1 MNKTQAVYNHL
12 LTGAS
17 LTVKDSVERF
27 NLYALSQ
34 TLGYLRRQKGIPVQS
49 CLINLPNGKRFSSY
63 WLERDYIAKVK
74 AGEIENGMGRI
85 SCHALKSKQGI

>member
-17 LTVKDSVERF
+17 LTVKDSVQWF

-34 TLGYLRRQKGIPVQS
+34 TLGHLRRNKGIPIIKQD
-49 CLINLPNGKRFSSY
+49 ITENGVTYARY
-63 WLERDYIAKVK
+63 WLDKSYIEKVK
-74 AGEIENGMGRI
+74 TGEIKPLG
-85 SCHALKSKQGI
+85 A

>member
-34 TLGYLRRQKGIPVQS
+34 TLGHLRRQKDIPIQSTIETQDGIRYS
-49 CLINLPNGKRFSSY
+49 RY
-63 WLERDYIAKVK
+63 WLDKSYIEQVR
-74 AGEIENGMGRI
+74 AGKIKPLG
-85 SCHALKSKQGI
+85 A